1 MHITRCRAE
10 THINGRRRWHV
21 TLNPVT
27 KKKTVCW
34 IEAFQKRAPEGEQ
47 EEFERLLREV
57 EAEIAANAAAKK
69 GSAAAAS
76 EMATISAESATPS
89 AEEVAEAIADPK
101 TGEAPAAPAT
111 E

>member
-1 MHITRCRAE
+1 MSGLKA
-10 THINGRRRWHV
+10 G
-21 TLNPVT
+21 
-27 KKKTVCW
+27 KK
-34 IEAFQKRAPEGEQ
+34 GEQ